1 MIGKIAMVLG
11 MAMVGVIA
19 ATSLA
24 QTPQST
30 ASKAAATP
38 VLPLSANHRAALIA
52 EMLGVKAGVAE
63 LSGSIAMGQWA
74 ATAKTAERIRDSYIM
89 KQKLTPAELEKLEHA
104 LPADFIEKDSQFHRH
119 ADGLAH
125 AAMEHNYELEVF
137 YFSKMMEG
145 CGACHA
151 RYARHVFT
159 GFTSTTHAE
168 ATHKNSRE

>member
-1 MIGKIAMVLG
+1 MTGKIVTVLG
-11 MAMVGVIA
+11 MAIAGVIA
-19 ATSLA
+19 TTSLA
-24 QTPQST
+24 QTPHSA
-30 ASKAAATP
+30 ASKTADAP

-52 EMLGVKAGVAE
+52 EMLGLKTGVAE
-63 LSGSIAMGQWA
+63 LSGSIAMGQWT
-74 ATAKTAERIRDSYIM
+74 ATAAQARRIRDSYIM
-89 KQKLTPAELEKLEHA
+89 KQKLTIAELEKLEHA

-151 RYARHVFT
+151 RYATHVFK
-159 GFTSTTHAE
+159 GFKPITHTEGA
-168 ATHKNSRE
+168 H